1 MIGTVLAA
9 GAQTLRGIGAA
20 LRGQRR
26 IFWAMVAA
34 VFVFSLAAPVAILSL
49 TRKPLDSFSF
59 NPWLPRLPA
68 YLGSDAPIGDKLS
81 FLSGVALAWVSADT
95 SWGVEW
101 SFVFDVPTLA
111 RVTVTSLLF
120 GAFFALWSW
129 QRKQG
134 AAGFRAARPA
144 GVAGVIT
151 SLLGLTT
158 GPCTLAGCGAPVL
171 PVASLAF
178 TGLSSGT
185 LALVSA
191 VSQIGV
197 AVVLFLIGAAV
208 VWFGWSAG
216 SSPSLRTS

>member
-1 MIGTVLAA
+1 MLKPL
-9 GAQTLRGIGAA
+9 AQTMRGIATA
-20 LRGQRR
+20 LRERR
-26 IFWAMVAA
+26 RVFWLVSAAIFA
-34 VFVFSLAAPVAILSL
+34 FSLAAPVALLSI

-59 NPWLPRLPA
+59 NPWLASLPE
-68 YLGSDAPIGDKLS
+68 YLRSDAPWGDKLS
-81 FLSGVALAWVSADT
+81 FLSRVAIGWVNANS

-101 SFVFDVPTLA
+101 SFVLDVPTLA

-120 GAFFALWSW
+120 GAFFALWSFH
-129 QRKQG
+129 RRQG
-134 AAGFRAARPA
+134 ALRAARPA
-144 GVAGVIT
+144 GVAGAIT
-151 SLLGLTT
+151 SLLGLST